1 MSWKTVTTRYDFNG
15 DAVPTSQNV
24 VIVGAAPPT
33 ATVTGGRMVMA
44 LTAADQAQVVC
55 WNLGNAVIP
64 FLITQLLRVRFL
76 LRMDVAL
83 TTAEGSVHWGIGSAR
98 VDDTIAGIVAHTAY
112 GIVGA
117 NNNVIVRSQD
127 GVNTLGATATGET
140 LAVADGT
147 KKFSMNL
154 AEGMAA
160 AEPPAPQQGGRAR
173 IILGIDNPF
182 GEHRVIN
189 GQLGAAIADMSG
201 YALGVMPFVQIQKT
215 AGVGV
220 GTVSVE
226 SIELDHIVRA

>member
-24 VIVGAAPPT
+24 VIVGNGPPT
-33 ATVTGGRMVMA
+33 AVVTGGRLELA
-44 LTAADQAQVVC
+44 LEATDQEQVVC
-55 WNLGNAVIP
+55 WNLGAAVIP
-64 FLITQLLRVRFL
+64 FLITQLLRVRFVL
-76 LRMDVAL
+76 QMDVAL
-83 TTAEGSVHWGIGSAR
+83 TTAQESVHWGIGSAR
-98 VDDTIAGIVAHTAY
+98 IDNTIAGIVAHCAY

-117 NNNVIVRSQD
+117 NSNVIVRSQD
-127 GVNTLGATATGET
+127 GTNTLAATATGET
-140 LAVADGT
+140 LTVAEGR

-189 GQLGAAIADMSG
+189 NQLGAAIANMSA

-215 AGVGV
+215 AGAGV
-220 GTVSVE
+220 GAVGVE